1 LKKVLIALF
10 LAMASGISAQHLLTV
25 QFTGMSSDEGHVLV
39 KVVNEKNEQVAG
51 QEIPVSGG
59 KATFSLKLKEGQYAI
74 SAFHDVNDNKELD
87 TNWMG
92 IPKEKYGFSNN
103 ARGTFGPPDLKDQLV
118 EVRSDKSLSI
128 TLK

>member
-1 LKKVLIALF
+1 
-10 LAMASGISAQHLLTV
+10 
-25 QFTGMSSDEGHVLV
+25 MSSDEGHVLV

-103 ARGTFGPPDLKDQLV
+103 ARGFMGPPSFEDAAITV
-118 EVRSDKSLSI
+118 EAVTELRI
-128 TLK
+128 TL